1 MQTLTELRKGETTV
15 SFVRCGC
22 CREYEVVLVGN
33 IRESFLIDFEHFLN
47 YYTHKKVNYE
57 LLSYEYNDLET
68 RR

>member
-1 MQTLTELRKGETTV
+1 MV